1 LPVGRQLPDLA
12 EGSDMS
18 FAGKV
23 VLVTGSTSGIG
34 EACARVFAESGA
46 TVMVSG
52 RDAARGRSV
61 VESIAA
67 AGGKAAFSA
76 ADLRAAGACER
87 LVSGTVERLGG
98 LDVLVNNAGILY
110 TANALE
116 TSDEQW
122 LDTMAVNVNA
132 LFYLSRAAVRH
143 MKSAGCGAIV
153 NVASEW
159 GLNGEAN
166 HVAYCAS
173 KGAVIQI
180 TRCMALDHARDNI
193 RVNSVCPGEIH
204 TRMVDDILAKR
215 GGDPADNLRELAAGI
230 PMRRLAHPDEVARCV
245 HFLASDLASYV
256 TGTNLSVDGGNDAT
270 AGPYP

>member
-1 LPVGRQLPDLA
+1 
-12 EGSDMS
+12 MS

-46 TVMVSG
+46 SVMVSG
-52 RDAARGRSV
+52 RDENRGLAV
-61 VESIAA
+61 VEAIRT
-67 AGGKAAFSA
+67 AGGNAQFAA
-76 ADLRAAGACER
+76 ADLRAAGACVR
-87 LVSGTVERLGG
+87 LIAETIERLGG

-116 TSDEQW
+116 TTDEQW
-122 LDTMAVNVNA
+122 LEIMAVNLNA
-132 LFYLSRAAVRH
+132 LFYLSRAAVKH
-143 MKSAGCGAIV
+143 MKQMGKGAIV

-159 GLNGEAN
+159 GLNGEPN

-173 KGAVIQI
+173 KGAVVQI

-193 RVNSVCPGEIH
+193 RINSVCPGEIH

-215 GGDPADNLRELAAGI
+215 SGDIAANLRELAAGI
-230 PMRRLAHPDEVARCV
+230 PMRRLAHPREVAHCV

-256 TGTNLSVDGGNDAT
+256 TGTQLSVDGGNDAT

>member
-1 LPVGRQLPDLA
+1 
-12 EGSDMS
+12 MS

-87 LVSGTVERLGG
+87 LVSGTIERLGA

-143 MKSAGCGAIV
+143 MKLAGGGAIV

-159 GLNGEAN
+159 GLNGEPN

-173 KGAVIQI
+173 KGAVVQI
-180 TRCMALDHARDNI
+180 TRCMALDHARDHI

-204 TRMVDDILAKR
+204 TRMVDEILARR
-215 GGDPADNLRELAAGI
+215 GGDTGANLRELAAGI
-230 PMRRLAHPDEVARCV
+230 PMRRLAHPSEVARCV

>member
-1 LPVGRQLPDLA
+1 MV
-12 EGSDMS
+12 

-23 VLVTGSTSGIG
+23 VLVTGSTTGIG
-34 EACARVFAESGA
+34 EACARVFANSGA
-46 TVMVSG
+46 RVMVSG
-52 RDAARGRSV
+52 RNEERGRAVAKDIQAS
-61 VESIAA
+61 
-67 AGGKAAFSA
+67 GGSAQFAA

-87 LVSGTVERLGG
+87 LVADTLERLGG

-110 TANALE
+110 SATAPE
-116 TSDEQW
+116 TTDEQW

-143 MKSAGCGAIV
+143 MKAAGKGAIV

-180 TRCMALDHARDNI
+180 TRCMALDHARDHI

-204 TRMVDDILAKR
+204 TQMVDDILARR
-215 GGDPADNLRELAAGI
+215 GGSLENNLRELAAGI
-230 PMRRLAHPDEVARCV
+230 PMRRLADPMEVANCV

>member
-1 LPVGRQLPDLA
+1 
-12 EGSDMS
+12 MI
-18 FAGKV
+18 FTGKA
-23 VLVTGSTSGIG
+23 VLVTGSTTGIG

-46 TVMVSG
+46 KVMVSG
-52 RDAARGRSV
+52 RDVERGRAV
-61 VESIAA
+61 AASIRD
-67 AGGKAAFSA
+67 AGGEARFTA
-76 ADLRAAGACER
+76 ADLRASGACDR
-87 LVSGTVERLGG
+87 LIEATRAELGG
-98 LDVLVNNAGILY
+98 LDVLINNAGILY
-110 TANALE
+110 TANAVD

-143 MKSAGCGAIV
+143 MRKAGGGAIV

-204 TRMVDDILAKR
+204 TRMVDDILARR
-215 GGDPADNLRELAAGI
+215 GGDPAQNLRDLAAGI
-230 PMRRLAHPDEVARCV
+230 PMRRLAHPAEVARCV

-256 TGTNLSVDGGNDAT
+256 TGTNLSVDGGNDAS